1 MLACRRGAPGLT
13 KGFGYQPE
21 EGVMRAPLI
30 THRPQES
37 APAPHRS
44 VGSVLQPVGRFAMHF
59 FEMCMVMCLG
69 AISLSLLVF
78 GAAALLGYTDLPQRA
93 PELTVLIIAINLSLP
108 MAAWMRFRGMA
119 WRPTLEMSGSTM
131 VAGLLLIAAYW
142 LGIIAQ
148 SSLMGLQ
155 TGLLACPLML
165 AVMLVR
171 FPLYSTSHKR
181 HHAHAAP

>member
-1 MLACRRGAPGLT
+1 MQTLLSTRRE
-13 KGFGYQPE
+13 QD
-21 EGVMRAPLI
+21 RAPVRR
-30 THRPQES
+30 RPV
-37 APAPHRS
+37 A
-44 VGSVLQPVGRFAMHF
+44 SVLQSVGRFVLHYL
-59 FEMCMVMCLG
+59 EMCMVMCVG

-119 WRPTLEMSGSTM
+119 WRPTLEMSGATM

-142 LGIIAQ
+142 LGIIAK

-155 TGLLACPLML
+155 TGILACPLML

-181 HHAHAAP
+181 HHAHPAT